1 MKQLLENWQ
10 KYLKE
15 KEGKSVLYH
24 ASSPSNRRNIMSKG
38 LEPGQEASYGPPA
51 VYLFTEDFLAQN
63 YVTNEP
69 MDVWE
74 VDVAGLEIKEDPED
88 PKVARYYDSIID
100 KGRLNH
106 MGIFYEG
113 EPMPEEDYNP
123 EDWEK

>member
-1 MKQLLENWQ
+1 MKQLLENWRV
-10 KYLKE
+10 YVGE
-15 KEGKSVLYH
+15 SVLYH

-74 VDVAGLEIKEDPED
+74 VDVADYDLAEKDMRVYDESDEEAGEEYNRAALDFINKEL
-88 PKVARYYDSIID
+88 V
-100 KGRLNH
+100 
-106 MGIFYEG
+106 
-113 EPMPEEDYNP
+113 
-123 EDWEK
+123 EK